1 VMLVAVVR
9 ATIGACSPQAR
20 QSFKLTKLTQMF
32 TDGLLI
38 SYSLRAQNTSRV
50 LFKYAKSVAEVSINE

>member
-1 VMLVAVVR
+1 ML
-9 ATIGACSPQAR
+9 GGCCSSDNRGLQSQAR
-20 QSFKLTKLTQMF
+20 RSFKLTKLTQMF